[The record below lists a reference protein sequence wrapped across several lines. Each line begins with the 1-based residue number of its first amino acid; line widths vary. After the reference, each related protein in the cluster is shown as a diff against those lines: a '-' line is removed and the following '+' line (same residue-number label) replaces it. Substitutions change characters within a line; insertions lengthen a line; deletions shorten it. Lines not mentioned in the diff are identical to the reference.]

1 VNAALI
7 PLISSCQR
15 DSHRPAA
22 DETLLHS
29 ELAHK
34 NRELERTHTRVIVA
48 NFLSAFKV
56 VTLLIDVE
64 TI

>member
-34 NRELERTHTRVIVA
+34 NRELVA

-64 TI
+64 TT